1 MTLMCRIFNIKN
13 LHMLRIVSLVVCLE
27 LFAFGMCVWPGC
39 GFMERDCMN
48 ITFKPYTPTP
58 LQTGHLNLGDSHIGV
73 TSRYLTRDGKPF
85 IGVMGEYHFARDS
98 RDRWFNELAKMRAG
112 GITIVSTYLF
122 WIYHEEDEGQLDFTG
137 DLDIRTF
144 VETCQRQ
151 GLEVFLRL
159 GPWAHGECRNGG
171 FPDWLLKKNIPLRTN
186 DPAYMELVRKWYAA
200 IYAQIEGL
208 LFKDGGPII
217 GIQLENELVDNAEH
231 LLALK
236 NLAKEVGFDVPLY
249 TVTGW
254 NSRYGAKIP
263 VDDVLPVFGAYA
275 DAPWSSSPDALP
287 PSPHYAFDPTR
298 NDTAVGMDVMH
309 DTDESG
315 WRLPYE
321 RYPFATCEM
330 GPGIMVTHHRR
341 PIISPMD
348 AYALSLVKLGCGN
361 NLIGYYMYHGGT
373 NKIGEHTTFNESKDS
388 GYPNDYPILNYDFQ
402 TCLSE
407 YGEARPQYGML
418 NMLHLFAQDFGGIL
432 APMEHVPAEDFV
444 PCTDDTRLRCC
455 LRTDGE
461 RGFVFVNHH
470 QRGMTLKSVYGAKI
484 SALGVDFPAI
494 DVVGDTA
501 FFFPINLPLGSVN
514 LRYATVQPIC
524 RMGDA
529 YIFAAIDGIAPRY
542 HVEDEFGMRVI
553 APRPGL
559 ACSFAMGG
567 ARVYTLTPKQ
577 AAHLRRM
584 NGRLYIGDGVN
595 LIKLEKKTRAI
606 EPGSFGFWRFDGFT
620 FAVRGKI
627 RPYNPCEYTITPV
640 DGEPFTPPYLGELNI
655 GGPRK
660 RAWHKISVT
669 TPEGFVT
676 VDMQYDV
683 AQIYAD
689 GQLVADNFFTGQPWR
704 VPASLLHG
712 RECYLVCSE
721 LKDDFYREA

>member
-1 MTLMCRIFNIKN
+1 MKI
-13 LHMLRIVSLVVCLE
+13 
-27 LFAFGMCVWPGC
+27 
-39 GFMERDCMN
+39 GFQ
-48 ITFKPYTPTP
+48 PYSPSP
-58 LQTGHLNLGDSHIGV
+58 VLTGHLHLGDDRIGV

-85 IGVMGEYHFARDS
+85 IPVMGEYHFS
-98 RDRWFNELAKMRAG
+98 RDRRERWFAELSKMRAG
-112 GITIVSTYLF
+112 GITVVATYLF
-122 WIYHEEDEGQLDFTG
+122 WIYHEEDEGALRFDG
-137 DLDIRTF
+137 DLDIRAF
-144 VETCQRQ
+144 VQTCQQ
-151 GLEVFLRL
+151 LGLDVLLRI

-171 FPDWLLKKNIPLRTN
+171 FPDWLMRKGIPLRTN
-186 DPAYMELVRKWYAA
+186 DSAYLALARAWYAA
-200 IYAQIEGL
+200 IYAQVEGL

-217 GIQLENELVDNAEH
+217 GIQLENELVDDAEH

-236 NLAKEVGFDVPLY
+236 RLAVEVGFDVPLY

-263 VDDVLPVFGAYA
+263 VDEVLPVFSAYA
-275 DAPWSSSPDALP
+275 DAPWADSLDALP

-298 NDTAVGMDVMH
+298 NDAAVGMDVMR
-309 DTDESG
+309 DMDDEG

-321 RYPFATCEM
+321 RYPFATCEI

-373 NKIGEHTTFNESKDS
+373 NKIGKHTTFQESRET

-402 TCLSE
+402 ACLSE
-407 YGEARPQYGML
+407 YGEARPHYGLL
-418 NMLHLFAQDFGGIL
+418 NMLHLFAQDFGDML
-432 APMEHVPAEDFV
+432 APMEHVPAEEFV
-444 PCTDDTRLRCC
+444 PCTDDARLRCC

-461 RGFVFVNHH
+461 HGFIFVNHH
-470 QRGMTLKSVYGAKI
+470 QRGMALQPVYGARI

-494 DVVGDTA
+494 DVVGDKA
-501 FFFPINLPLGSVN
+501 FFFPVHFPLGGVH

-529 YIFAAIDGIAPRY
+529 YIFSAIDGIAPRY
-542 HVEDEFGMRVI
+542 HVEDAYGMRVI

-559 ACSFAMGG
+559 SCSFSMGG
-567 ARVYTLTPKQ
+567 VRVYTLTPRQ
-577 AAHLRRM
+577 AAHLRRL

-595 LIKLEKKTRAI
+595 LIKLESKTRAI

-620 FAVRGKI
+620 FAARGKK
-627 RPYNPCEYTITPV
+627 RPDQSAEWTLTPV
-640 DGEPFTPPYLGELNI
+640 EEPFTPPYLSELNL
-655 GGPRK
+655 GGPRA
-660 RAWHKISVT
+660 RTWHAIRVT
-669 TPEGFVT
+669 TPEGFIT
-676 VDMQYDV
+676 LDMPCDA

-689 GQLVADNFFTGQPWR
+689 GQLVADNFYTGQPWR

-712 RECYLVCSE
+712 RTCYLVCSE
-721 LKDDFYREA
+721 RKDDHYREA